1 MTAHFELVLDTTP
14 PANPGLLINGGAA
27 ATGSQNVLLTISTS
41 DYDGGAADV
50 SEMKIWGDVDFTA
63 DALVQP
69 AEAAS
74 PWQVYQPS
82 RVIRLSAGSGRKT
95 IYARLKDD
103 VCNATVVFSDWID
116 LNTDL
121 PNVTIVTPVDR
132 AKISKTA
139 PCDEATFAWQ
149 ADRDFVAYMVRA
161 VPNAG
166 SPHNAGVLIAT
177 THGSANTSGTGAF
190 PANTP
195 ISTLVNGGDLEA
207 ASPGDTAKCIKVFCQ
222 DTTGAWSA

>member
-27 ATGSQNVLLTISTS
+27 ATGSQNVLLTLSTS
-41 DYDGGAADV
+41 DYDTGSRDV
-50 SEMKIWGDVDFTA
+50 AEMLIWGDVDPTA

-69 AEAAS
+69 DEAAS

-82 RVIRLSAGSGRKT
+82 RVIRLSAGTGRKYV
-95 IYARLKDD
+95 YARLKDD

-121 PNVTIVTPVDR
+121 PNVSIVTPVDR

-149 ADRDFVAYMVRA
+149 ADRDFTAYMVRA
-161 VPNAG
+161 VANAG
-166 SPHNAGVLIAT
+166 SPQNSGVLIGTAL
-177 THGSANTSGTGAF
+177 GSANTSGAGAF

-195 ISTLVNGGDLEA
+195 ITTVINGGDLQA
-207 ASPGDTAKCIKVFCQ
+207 ASPGDTSKVIKVFCQ
-222 DTTGAWSA
+222 DTSGAWSA